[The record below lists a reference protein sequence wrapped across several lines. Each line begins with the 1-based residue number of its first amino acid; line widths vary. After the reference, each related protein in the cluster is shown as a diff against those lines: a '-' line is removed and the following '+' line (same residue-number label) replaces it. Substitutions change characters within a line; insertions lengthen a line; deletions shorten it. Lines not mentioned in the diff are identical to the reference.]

1 MLLRHVR
8 LVPTTDTC
16 TAAIVASRS
25 SGLFGNSSPKP
36 RPRAADPL
44 VGLAPSGAR
53 SAMMSIAIFLAL
65 AARRWRIARGPP
77 ITILGGGH
85 GEKTHRHSHG
95 RRRRPRPQR
104 GDQERDLSRQ

>member
-1 MLLRHVR
+1 MVPHVVARKTHQRLLKFSFVTPKR
-8 LVPTTDTC
+8 LLQQYLPTTDSC

-53 SAMMSIAIFLAL
+53 SAMMPIAIFLAL
-65 AARRWRIARGPP
+65 AARRWRIARGPTI
-77 ITILGGGH
+77 ITTCQSWEVGMV
-85 GEKTHRHSHG
+85 
-95 RRRRPRPQR
+95 
-104 GDQERDLSRQ
+104 